1 MRAGALL
8 AGLIVLALGVVATAT
23 GKSAAPGAISG
34 CAKASLNLV
43 EEGQLSLA
51 TDNPAFEPWF
61 NGGTKTK
68 NWEFND
74 PSTGKGYESAVA
86 YGIAKRLGFS
96 KSQVTW
102 SVLPWNKSFAPGK
115 KSFDF
120 YMAQISITPARA
132 KNVTFSAPYFD
143 VNQAVAG
150 LKSNP
155 ISKVRSLKALRK
167 YRLGAA
173 LGSTSYDYIVRYIR
187 PTQTPRVYDTVN
199 DVVTA
204 LKVKQIDGLVTDF
217 DGMGYITNVQVP
229 GSTVIGRLPN
239 KGKQEQF
246 GFVLQKGNPVVRC
259 VNKALARM
267 RADGSLK
274 RLEVR
279 WLGQTGAPILK

>member
-8 AGLIVLALGVVATAT
+8 VGLTVLALSIAATAT
-23 GKSAAPGAISG
+23 GKHAAPTAIPG
-34 CAKASLNLV
+34 CAKATLDLV
-43 EEGQLSLA
+43 EDGQLNLA
-51 TDNPAFEPWF
+51 TDNPAFDPWWS
-61 NGGTKTK
+61 GGSKSK
-68 NWEFND
+68 DWESND
-74 PSTGKGYESAVA
+74 PTTGKGFESAVA
-86 YGIAKRLGFS
+86 YGVAKRLGFS

-102 SVLPWNKSFAPGK
+102 SALPWNRSFAPGK

-120 YMAQISITPARA
+120 YLAQISILPARA
-132 KNVTFSAPYFD
+132 KNVTFSSGYYN

-150 LKSNP
+150 LKTNS
-155 ISKVRSLKALRK
+155 ISKARSMKALRG
-167 YRLGAA
+167 YLLGAA

>member
-23 GKSAAPGAISG
+23 GKSAAPGAIPG

>member
-1 MRAGALL
+1 MRAGVL
-8 AGLIVLALGVVATAT
+8 AVGLTVLALGLAATAT
-23 GKSAAPGAISG
+23 GGPSAPAAIPG
-34 CAKASLNLV
+34 CAKSSLNLV
-43 EEGQLSLA
+43 EEGQLKLA

-68 NWEFND
+68 DWKFND

-96 KSQVTW
+96 KAQVSWSALTW
-102 SVLPWNKSFAPGK
+102 TKSFAPGK

-120 YMAQISITPARA
+120 YMAQISITPERA

-143 VNQAVAG
+143 VNQAVAA
-150 LKSNP
+150 LETNP
-155 ISKVRSLKALRK
+155 LAKVRSLQGLRK
-167 YRLGAA
+167 YLLGAA
-173 LGSTSYDYIVRYIR
+173 LGSTSYDYIVRYIK
-187 PTQTPRVYDTVN
+187 PFQKPRVYDSFN

-217 DGMGYITNVQVP
+217 DSMGYLTNVQVP
-229 GSTVIGRLPN
+229 GSKVIGRLPT

-246 GFVLQKGNPVVRC
+246 GFVLQKGNPLVRC
-259 VNKALARM
+259 VNKALNQM
-267 RADGSLK
+267 RSDGSLK

>member
-1 MRAGALL
+1 
-8 AGLIVLALGVVATAT
+8 V
-23 GKSAAPGAISG
+23 
-34 CAKASLNLV
+34 
-43 EEGQLSLA
+43 
-51 TDNPAFEPWF
+51 
-61 NGGTKTK
+61 
-68 NWEFND
+68 
-74 PSTGKGYESAVA
+74 
-86 YGIAKRLGFS
+86 
-96 KSQVTW
+96 
-102 SVLPWNKSFAPGK
+102 PWNKSFAPGK

-120 YMAQISITPARA
+120 YMAQISISPQRA

-155 ISKVRSLKALRK
+155 ISKVRSLKGLRN
-167 YRLGAA
+167 YLLGAA
-173 LGSTSYDYIVRYIR
+173 LGTTSYDYIVKYIR

-217 DGMGYITNVQVP
+217 DSMGYLTNEQVP
-229 GSTVIGRLPN
+229 GSKVIGRLPT

-246 GFVLQKGNPVVRC
+246 GFVLQKGNPLVRC
-259 VNKALARM
+259 VNKALSQM
-267 RADGSLK
+267 RSDGSLK

>member
-1 MRAGALL
+1 MRVGVFVVGL
-8 AGLIVLALGVVATAT
+8 AVLALGLAATAT
-23 GKSAAPGAISG
+23 GGSSASTKIPG
-34 CAKASLNLV
+34 CAKTSLNLV
-43 EEGQLSLA
+43 EDGQLSLA

-68 NWEFND
+68 DWEFND
-74 PSTGKGYESAVA
+74 PSTGKGFESAVA

-96 KSQVTW
+96 KAQVTW
-102 SVLPWNKSFAPGK
+102 SALPWNKSFAPGK

-120 YMAQISITPARA
+120 YMAQISISPERA

-150 LKSNP
+150 LTSNP
-155 ISKVRSLKALRK
+155 ISKVRSLNGLRK
-167 YRLGAA
+167 YLLGAA
-173 LGSTSYDYIVRYIR
+173 LGTTSYDYIVRYIR
-187 PTQTPRVYDTVN
+187 PTQKPRVYDTVN

-217 DGMGYITNVQVP
+217 DSMGYLTNVQVP
-229 GSTVIGRLPN
+229 GSKVIGRLPT

-246 GFVLQKGNPVVRC
+246 GFVLQKGNPLVRC
-259 VNKALARM
+259 VNKALDQM
-267 RADGSLK
+267 RSDGSLK